1 VYELPFGPGRHT
13 LDNPFANIL
22 LGGWSLNGVLTANSG
37 DAFDV
42 GTGKDQAETGNY
54 NYGNGYGYER
64 ANLQGIPYPDQ
75 KSVRAWIN
83 PSSFAL
89 PALGTFGNLSRD
101 TLRSDMNNNLDLS
114 LFRQIPIKEQF
125 RAEFRFEAF
134 NALNH
139 PVWAVPIT
147 DMDLPTFGQV
157 QSTAN
162 AQRQLQFG
170 LKIYY

>member
-1 VYELPFGPGRHT
+1 MT
-13 LDNPFANIL
+13 
-22 LGGWSLNGVLTANSG
+22 
-37 DAFDV
+37 
-42 GTGKDQAETGNY
+42 
-54 NYGNGYGYER
+54 
-64 ANLQGIPYPDQ
+64 
-75 KSVRAWIN
+75 
-83 PSSFAL
+83 
-89 PALGTFGNLSRD
+89 
-101 TLRSDMNNNLDLS
+101 NNLDLS
-114 LFRQIPIKEQF
+114 LFRQIQIKDQF